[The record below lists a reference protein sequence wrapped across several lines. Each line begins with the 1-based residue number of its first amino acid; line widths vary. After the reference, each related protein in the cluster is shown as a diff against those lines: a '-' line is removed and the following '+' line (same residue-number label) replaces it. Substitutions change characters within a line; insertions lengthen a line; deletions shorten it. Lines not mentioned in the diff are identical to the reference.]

1 MAGTNGQ
8 TTRPRQFRGV
18 GLSMTAAGRR
28 VDLSDE
34 RALKTIDKRP
44 LPWQLRSYNFYDPM
58 SPLCIGE
65 VWFAGRYIA
74 EAMSRIRIFPAI
86 QPAPE
91 DDPISLSAPDQLER
105 LLPEDRP
112 SDAEIELLLAA
123 TRRLTNTH
131 GGQADIMRGAG
142 LNNFL
147 VGESYLIGRT
157 DADTTE
163 EEWEIHSVE
172 ALELDSSGK
181 ALALKEYP
189 EQPRDLMIPL
199 ANATVI
205 RIWRRHPRFP
215 ELPDAAMGAAL
226 TYCEDLRA
234 LTHMIRAAARS
245 RMPSGILGIPQNA
258 SEGPLPDDE
267 DEGDPAEGA
276 TKDKLTESLLLHFSE
291 PVGHPDD
298 AAAFTPFILR
308 LEAED
313 LKAVQQWDFSRDI
326 DRLAVELRQES
337 RQSFA
342 ATVDL
347 PADVMSGKAG
357 LNDWCVDDETEI
369 LTDHGWVTH
378 DQLEAGDVVL
388 TLNHETG
395 ISQWQPVERIARFD
409 RVDAPMVAIEGRY
422 HSSLTTPNHR
432 WPVLRNTG
440 DTRAASRQRVWRTSE
455 TLNDSDFL
463 ITGAVSETPTEPK
476 WSDAFVEAVAWFWT
490 EGSALRRPG
499 RSNPKVAIYQSHTA
513 NPDNVARI
521 TRCLTAL
528 YGPAHDGP
536 MPSSRRGPL
545 DPVPRWRA
553 ARAGSKTVFSLNVA
567 AARPILAVAPD
578 RLVSLDWVRTLTAAQ
593 LLLFIDISVRG
604 DGTILAGG
612 TLTLSQGDPA
622 RLAAFEFAAILA
634 GFSVTRYTT
643 THGSPGVVGDHAQY
657 YVSLRRRTVFGPRRS
672 RGNRTTRLYTGTV
685 WCPTTA
691 NGSWL
696 ARRHGS
702 VWFTGNSAWNV
713 DEETFKMHLAP
724 HAELIVD
731 ALTAGYL
738 WPTISPTIERPRRF
752 RLWYDASELIHHPNK
767 SENAKVAHER
777 ITISDS
783 VFRSALG
790 FDDADMPDDE
800 ERARRL
806 DEARVLRPTSSSA
819 GATAG
824 GDRTAP
830 AAQGGEDAAGA
841 EVTAAGRVERGTLGY
856 RLAMIEQGLIDRLLA
871 AADSELRQAL
881 DRAGSRIVAAGRKRT
896 AGESV
901 RQLIAAHPKHELAS
915 RLGQTLLAAI
925 GLTTDSVLDDAF
937 DSLEDRWLTWT
948 ERAQRAALAAI
959 IEEGRAISEE
969 DDEELAARMDEDRR
983 AGWAALSAALVAT
996 ATSRLFAPDQPH
1008 ALGERDSSLL
1018 VQPGAVRDALSI
1030 AGGGPRPG
1038 GASEIAV
1045 SGAGRGGLLSGETV
1059 SAMFRAAAVEELGWV
1074 WVYGDPSSRSMP
1086 FEPHM
1091 ELDGLTFPSWEDPA
1105 LANSAEFP
1113 ETEFFYP
1120 GDHLG
1125 CQCTFARDGVA
1136 ADEGDEE

>member
-34 RALKTIDKRP
+34 QALKTIDKRP

-86 QPAPE
+86 QLEPDTDPVSITSEQIGQLPA
-91 DDPISLSAPDQLER
+91 A
-105 LLPEDRP
+105 DRP
-112 SDAEIELLLAA
+112 TDQEIDLLLAA

-157 DADTTE
+157 DPDTTE

-181 ALALKEYP
+181 ALALKQFP
-189 EQPRDLMIPL
+189 DQAREQMIEL
-199 ANATVI
+199 DNATVI

-276 TKDKLTESLLLHFSE
+276 TEDKLTESLLLHFSE

-313 LKAVQQWDFSRDI
+313 LKAVQKWDFSRDI

-357 LNDWCVDDETEI
+357 LNDW
-369 LTDHGWVTH
+369 
-378 DQLEAGDVVL
+378 
-388 TLNHETG
+388 
-395 ISQWQPVERIARFD
+395 
-409 RVDAPMVAIEGRY
+409 
-422 HSSLTTPNHR
+422 
-432 WPVLRNTG
+432 
-440 DTRAASRQRVWRTSE
+440 
-455 TLNDSDFL
+455 
-463 ITGAVSETPTEPK
+463 
-476 WSDAFVEAVAWFWT
+476 
-490 EGSALRRPG
+490 
-499 RSNPKVAIYQSHTA
+499 
-513 NPDNVARI
+513 
-521 TRCLTAL
+521 
-528 YGPAHDGP
+528 
-536 MPSSRRGPL
+536 
-545 DPVPRWRA
+545 
-553 ARAGSKTVFSLNVA
+553 
-567 AARPILAVAPD
+567 
-578 RLVSLDWVRTLTAAQ
+578 
-593 LLLFIDISVRG
+593 
-604 DGTILAGG
+604 
-612 TLTLSQGDPA
+612 
-622 RLAAFEFAAILA
+622 
-634 GFSVTRYTT
+634 
-643 THGSPGVVGDHAQY
+643 
-657 YVSLRRRTVFGPRRS
+657 
-672 RGNRTTRLYTGTV
+672 
-685 WCPTTA
+685 
-691 NGSWL
+691 
-696 ARRHGS
+696 
-702 VWFTGNSAWNV
+702 SAWNV

-738 WPTISPTIERPRRF
+738 WPTISPTIENPRRF

-783 VFRSALG
+783 VFNDALG
-790 FDDADMPDDE
+790 FDDTDMPDDE

-806 DEARVLRPTSSSA
+806 DEARVLRAPTPGA
-819 GATAG
+819 PATAG

-830 AAQGGEDAAGA
+830 TAQGGDDGAGG

-915 RLGQTLLAAI
+915 RLGQSLLAAI

-937 DSLEDRWLTWT
+937 DSLEDRWLAWT

-959 IEEGRAISEE
+959 IEEGRAISDE
-969 DDEELAARMDEDRR
+969 DDEALAAKMDEDRR

-1008 ALGERDSSLL
+1008 ALGERDATLL

-1030 AGGGPRPG
+1030 AGGGPRAG
-1038 GASEIAV
+1038 GASEVAV

-1059 SAMFRAAAVEELGWV
+1059 SAMFHAAAVEELGWV

-1086 FEPHM
+1086 FEPHL
-1091 ELDGLTFPSWEDPA
+1091 ELDGLTFATWEDPA
-1105 LANSAEFP
+1105 LTNGADFP
-1113 ETEFFYP
+1113 EVDFLYP
-1120 GDHLG
+1120 SDHMG
-1125 CQCTFARDGVA
+1125 CQCTFARDGA
-1136 ADEGDEE
+1136 ATVPDEDGPEIEEGD